1 MDVLPCLIVLVAA
14 HCKQHIGQV
23 CESGR
28 GVGGVGSG
36 NLALQSRVQQIF
48 VALDLDVADEV
59 GVDDEDTAVQHI
71 AGDEAALVLV
81 GVDDVCIVGGNI
93 RLPQVLVGVHQRPGA
108 AEQDICV
115 GIVLFGLDTLDQFAG
130 AGLNQLDVD
139 AVFLLKQR
147 NGGVQQT
154 LRVGRVDHEVAAAL
168 CSSTRSGSGS
178 SGRTGRRG
186 AGGGAAASAQSS
198 RSCDNTGSHQER
210 TTRNLFHSKNLHF
223 LPETFR

>member
-14 HCKQHIGQV
+14 HRQQHIGQV
-23 CESGR
+23 CKGRR
-28 GVGGVGSG
+28 GVGRVGG
-36 NLALQSRVQQIF
+36 GDLTLQRRVQQVF
-48 VALDLDVADEV
+48 VALDLDVADKV
-59 GVDDEDTAVQHI
+59 GVDDEDAAVQHV
-71 AGDEAALVLV
+71 AGDEAALILV
-81 GVDDVCIVGGNI
+81 GIDDVAVVGRDI
-93 RLPQVLVGVHQRPGA
+93 RLPQILVGVHLRPGT
-108 AEQDICV
+108 AEQDV
-115 GIVLFGLDTLDQFAG
+115 GVGVILLGLDALDQLAG
-130 AGLNQLDVD
+130 AGLDQLDID
-139 AVFLLKQR
+139 AVLFLEQGD
-147 NGGVQQT
+147 GGVQQAF
-154 LRVGRVDHEVAAAL
+154 RVGRVDDEVAAAL